1 MNDELTKV
9 EDVKT
14 ALMYEGEDEEKY
26 MEQYEENTKFF
37 AGQLPA
43 IVQEFQKD
51 ATNVA
56 HYNEIPAAIC
66 YFVILGQIC
75 KDYISIPNG
84 FSIEDSRV
92 HFCQIQT
99 SGTGK
104 STLYNFVGPVAN
116 RVFKQI
122 NDTNSHPLAELIPPE
137 YEGVFAPKKPKNFN
151 VFSTTLYTDAALI
164 GHYKEELD
172 KEEDSETKGEFRQ
185 KRIAG
190 ELEGSGLAHW
200 DEFEYSGVFK
210 ESQHKQD
217 AIVMLNTF
225 MNTLHGENWVV
236 SKKLKEGDTMM
247 CFCERSVLAM
257 TYPPHELESV
267 MTEKGVL
274 QRMLLFIWDV
284 PHFIQDKMRRKQI
297 SYAGKIMNT
306 DMPIEKHANAFFK
319 IYCMVKERWESVD
332 KNGLKVMKF
341 STEFNDVLELE
352 YEGMELY
359 IQSASPEVRKIAS
372 NFTTRLLKI
381 LIKMS
386 VLCSVAQSRSIAKE
400 EDRFLVT
407 GYNVRQAATIVRQCY
422 MTLVDWLERSL
433 RVRRRGMAEKAQE
446 PQFIKVFTEMEK
458 DEEGYV
464 SKRLF
469 LDTLMEKVGL
479 KKARI
484 YELWNQNEHHFET
497 DKQGRSVFIRL
508 KEGKK

>member
-1 MNDELTKV
+1 MNEV
-9 EDVKT
+9 IEENRT

-26 MEQYEENTKFF
+26 MEIYEENTQAFT
-37 AGQLPA
+37 GQLPA

-56 HYNEIPAAIC
+56 HYNEIPAAVSF
-66 YFVILGQIC
+66 FVILGQIC
-75 KDYISIPNG
+75 KDYIKIPNG
-84 FSIEDSRV
+84 YSVEDSRI

-104 STLYNFVGPVAN
+104 STLYNFVGPIAKS
-116 RVFKQI
+116 VFKKI
-122 NDTNSHPLAELIPPE
+122 NDTNSHPLAELIPAE
-137 YEGVFAPKKPKNFN
+137 FEGDFVPKKPKNFN

-172 KEEDSETKGEFRQ
+172 KGEDSETKGEFRQ
-185 KRIAG
+185 KRVAG

-225 MNTLHGENWVV
+225 MNTLHGENWTV

-257 TYPPHELESV
+257 TYPPHKLESV

-297 SYAGKIMNT
+297 SYAGKIVDI
-306 DMPIEKHANAFFK
+306 DMPIDKHSNALFK
-319 IYCMVKERWESVD
+319 IYCMVKERWEEVEKD
-332 KNGLKVMKF
+332 GLKVMKF
-341 STEFNDVLELE
+341 SPEFNDVLEFE
-352 YEGMELY
+352 YEGMEAY

-381 LIKMS
+381 LFKMS
-386 VLCSVAQSRSIAKE
+386 VLCSVAQSRSITNKQ
-400 EDRFLVT
+400 DRFLVT
-407 GYNVRQAATIVRQCY
+407 GYNVRQAASIVRQCY

-433 RVRRRGMAEKAQE
+433 RVRRRSMAEKNQE
-446 PQFIKVFTEMEK
+446 SAFLKVFTEMDK

-464 SKRLF
+464 SKKLF
-469 LDTLMEKVGL
+469 LDTLMDKLGL

-484 YELWNQNEHHFET
+484 YVLWNENEHHFET

-508 KEGKK
+508 KGEKK